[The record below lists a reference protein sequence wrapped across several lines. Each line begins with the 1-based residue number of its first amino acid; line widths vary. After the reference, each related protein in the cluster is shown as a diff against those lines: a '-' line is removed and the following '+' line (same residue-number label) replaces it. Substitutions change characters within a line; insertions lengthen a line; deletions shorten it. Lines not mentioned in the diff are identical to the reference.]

1 MTDKERRLRIQS
13 VMAIIS
19 FSVGTI
25 IACVCLFVIEPLG
38 SIETSAISITSEF
51 LILSGALLGIS
62 ASFDTKMNKF
72 RAEIEKEIVQ
82 RDSTRIEDL
91 PDE

>member
-1 MTDKERRLRIQS
+1 MTDRERRLRIQS

-25 IACVCLFVIEPLG
+25 IACACLFLVEPLG
-38 SIETSAISITSEF
+38 QIETSAISVTSEF
-51 LILSGALLGIS
+51 LILAGALLGIS

-72 RAEIEKEIVQ
+72 RAEIEKEIIKK
-82 RDSTRIEDL
+82 SSENEEL